1 MNQTKIE
8 SGKVYEVTIGKNT
21 TSVRVIRV
29 DRRVNGQLAFE
40 CVNTKTDKSM
50 LIADA
55 ARFVKEIKPSKSILQ
70 TVGDA
75 VGSIL
80 PKGKKTKVETVA
92 ETTNDTPKKER
103 AKTVRED
110 GTVSGIEAALII
122 LRESG
127 EPMNIKTIME
137 KINERGL
144 AKLAGKT
151 PSATISAAMQREISH
166 KADASRFIK
175 AGKGLFAAR

>member
-1 MNQTKIE
+1 MNQNKIE
-8 SGKVYEVTIGKNT
+8 AGKVYEVTIGKNT

-70 TVGDA
+70 TVGEA

-80 PKGKKTKVETVA
+80 PKGKKAKTEAVTEA
-92 ETTNDTPKKER
+92 EDAPKKER

-127 EPMNIKTIME
+127 EPMNIKQIME
-137 KINERGL
+137 KINERQL
-144 AKLAGKT
+144 ARLAGKT
-151 PSATISAAMQREISH
+151 PSATISSAIQRDIIKLGDE
-166 KADASRFIK
+166 SRFVK